1 MSVNYRVWRSVYP
14 RWRGEHSTWID
25 SLKST
30 IGLSPLAR
38 GTQLGYKLSIRWVRF
53 IPAGAGNT
61 YSQKS
66 GFTGVTVYPRW
77 RGEHK
82 EWPNPRYDGYGLSP
96 LARGTLFRQKFH
108 GDLFR
113 FIPAGAGNTLSG
125 PHAEP
130 IDAVYPRWRGEHSP
144 VATDT
149 EALGGLS
156 PLARGTRRRRYSV
169 PLQSRFIP
177 AGAGNTHT
185 CCSYGAHHSVY
196 PRWRGEHPRW
206 MASATLHYGLSPLAR
221 GTLPA
226 AHQVALP
233 ARFIPAGAGNTAD
246 T

>member
-1 MSVNYRVWRSVYP
+1 M
-14 RWRGEHSTWID
+14 
-25 SLKST
+25 
-30 IGLSPLAR
+30 
-38 GTQLGYKLSIRWVRF
+38 
-53 IPAGAGNT
+53 
-61 YSQKS
+61 
-66 GFTGVTVYPRW
+66 TGTVYPRW
-77 RGEHK
+77 RGEHFSDR
-82 EWPNPRYDGYGLSP
+82 NFTVISFGLSP
-96 LARGTLFRQKFH
+96 LARGTPRLAQSLSL
-108 GDLFR
+108 GTR
-113 FIPAGAGNTLSG
+113 FIPASAGNTLSG